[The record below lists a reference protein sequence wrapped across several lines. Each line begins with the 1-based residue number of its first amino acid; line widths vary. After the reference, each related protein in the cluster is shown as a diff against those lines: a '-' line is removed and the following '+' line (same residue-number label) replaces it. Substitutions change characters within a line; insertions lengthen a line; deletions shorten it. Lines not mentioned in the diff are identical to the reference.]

1 MILGFHWFKGYVALL
16 FVVWIVVGCVF
27 LVWIV
32 LLVFLKSQFIFTHL
46 FGHLITGSVGS
57 WVNLWELSFF
67 FSCYVLM
74 SHLPLSYSSYTTQW
88 QFQFALFLKFVL
100 MHLFFSL
107 SPSPPH
113 STTIIISLDYYK
125 ASWMISLFPAFA
137 SLQPILYTA
146 AIPTSK

>member
-67 FSCYVLM
+67 F
-74 SHLPLSYSSYTTQW
+74 
-88 QFQFALFLKFVL
+88 FLLCFNVTSPSL
-100 MHLFFSL
+100 LFFIHNSVAISVCSISKICLDASVFLSFPFTSSFNYHYYFSGLLQSL
-107 SPSPPH
+107 LNDFSFSCFCFFTTNSLH
-113 STTIIISLDYYK
+113 SSHTNL
-125 ASWMISLFPAFA
+125 
-137 SLQPILYTA
+137 
-146 AIPTSK
+146 